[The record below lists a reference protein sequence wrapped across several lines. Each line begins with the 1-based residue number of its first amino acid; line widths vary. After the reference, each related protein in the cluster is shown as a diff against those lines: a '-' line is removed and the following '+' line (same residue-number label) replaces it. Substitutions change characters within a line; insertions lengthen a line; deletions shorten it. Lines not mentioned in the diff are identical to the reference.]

1 MRQAIR
7 AKAPRAQ
14 ISEVYSTSAPVGGWN
29 ARDALA
35 NMPQTDA
42 VKLINWFPT
51 SSDVRIRGGMESYA
65 TGVTGVVNT
74 LAVYNAMDGT
84 KQMFAASDT
93 DVYDVSSSGTASAES
108 ATLSNSK
115 FQTINYSDG
124 TNNYL
129 IMVNGVDKPLYYNGA
144 TWQSI
149 DSGTSPALSG
159 LTSTEIVNVN
169 EYKGRL
175 IFLEK
180 DSLSFWYLSAGAA
193 GGALTEFDLG
203 SFCNHGGYLMW
214 GASWSFDAGDGPDDA
229 QVFMTS
235 EGEVIVYRGTDPST
249 AADWVLTG
257 VYYVGKP
264 LGRRSHVKF
273 GGDLIAITQNGA
285 LPLSSALQ
293 KAETDPTFALTNKIE
308 NAFNDASGNGGELF
322 GWEAILYPA
331 EEALIFNIP
340 IVEGGEHKQYVMNTI
355 TKAWCEFD
363 SWNGECFV
371 EYDKEIYFGHD
382 SGVRK
387 AWTNTSDSG
396 ADISAIGKTA
406 FSYFGNTSQQK
417 RFNLFRPL
425 LRTNGTITYY
435 TGLDMDFDD
444 VVITGSNTY
453 TAESAS
459 LWDVAEWGTAIWSGA
474 LQVVRQWTSPSYNVG
489 YSASGGIRVE
499 TDSYTVRWVSCDY
512 LYERGG
518 VL

>member
-1 MRQAIR
+1 
-7 AKAPRAQ
+7 
-14 ISEVYSTSAPVGGWN
+14 
-29 ARDALA
+29 
-35 NMPQTDA
+35 
-42 VKLINWFPT
+42 
-51 SSDVRIRGGMESYA
+51 
-65 TGVTGVVNT
+65 
-74 LAVYNAMDGT
+74 
-84 KQMFAASDT
+84 
-93 DVYDVSSSGTASAES
+93 
-108 ATLSNSK
+108 
-115 FQTINYSDG
+115 
-124 TNNYL
+124 
-129 IMVNGVDKPLYYNGA
+129 
-144 TWQSI
+144 
-149 DSGTSPALSG
+149 
-159 LTSTEIVNVN
+159 
-169 EYKGRL
+169 
-175 IFLEK
+175 
-180 DSLSFWYLSAGAA
+180 
-193 GGALTEFDLG
+193 
-203 SFCNHGGYLMW
+203 
-214 GASWSFDAGDGPDDA
+214 
-229 QVFMTS
+229 
-235 EGEVIVYRGTDPST
+235 
-249 AADWVLTG
+249 
-257 VYYVGKP
+257 
-264 LGRRSHVKF
+264 
-273 GGDLIAITQNGA
+273 
-285 LPLSSALQ
+285 
-293 KAETDPTFALTNKIE
+293 
-308 NAFNDASGNGGELF
+308 
-322 GWEAILYPA
+322 
-331 EEALIFNIP
+331 
-340 IVEGGEHKQYVMNTI
+340 MNTI

-396 ADISAIGKTA
+396 SDISAIGKTA